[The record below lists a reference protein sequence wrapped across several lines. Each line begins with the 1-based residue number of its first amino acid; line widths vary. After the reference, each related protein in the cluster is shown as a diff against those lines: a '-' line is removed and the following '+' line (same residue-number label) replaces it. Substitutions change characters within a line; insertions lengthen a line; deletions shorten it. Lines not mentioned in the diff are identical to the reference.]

1 MRIPCEPLNMK
12 ISVMNKNT
20 AVRKSF
26 SETSGSKVI
35 ISIRTP
41 GDEKAEFDDENKSI
55 KDVLYLAFY
64 DVSFENS
71 DIYAGYAGMTAEDAQ
86 KVKEFVLK
94 WKDEVRELWIH
105 CDAGASRSAGIAAG
119 ILKAFGKDDSE
130 LFKTLL
136 PNSLCYRRTLCAF
149 LDQN

>member
-1 MRIPCEPLNMK
+1 M
-12 ISVMNKNT
+12 
-20 AVRKSF
+20 
-26 SETSGSKVI
+26 I

-55 KDVLYLAFY
+55 KMCCILLFMMSVLKFGYLR
-64 DVSFENS
+64 
-71 DIYAGYAGMTAEDAQ
+71 GYAGMTAEDAQ
-86 KVKEFVLK
+86 KVKDFVLK

>member
-1 MRIPCEPLNMK
+1 MRIPCEPFNMK
-12 ISVMNKNT
+12 ITVMNKST

-26 SETSGSKVI
+26 SATSGSKVI

-41 GDEKAEFDDENKSI
+41 GDEKAEFNDENKSI

-71 DIYAGYAGMTAEDAQ
+71 DIYAGYAGMT
-86 KVKEFVLK
+86 LK
-94 WKDEVRELWIH
+94 WKDEVLELWIH
-105 CDAGASRSAGIAAG
+105 CDAGVSRSAGVAAG

-136 PNSLCYRRTLCAF
+136 PNSLCYKKTLCAF